1 MMGLRIRKL
10 RALGLSEAQARAFAF
25 LIWGGDV

>member
-10 RALGLSEAQARAFAF
+10 RALGLTEAKARALAV
-25 LIWGGDV
+25 LIWGGGE

>member
-10 RALGLSEAQARAFAF
+10 RALGLTESQARALAV
-25 LIWGGDV
+25 LIWGGDA